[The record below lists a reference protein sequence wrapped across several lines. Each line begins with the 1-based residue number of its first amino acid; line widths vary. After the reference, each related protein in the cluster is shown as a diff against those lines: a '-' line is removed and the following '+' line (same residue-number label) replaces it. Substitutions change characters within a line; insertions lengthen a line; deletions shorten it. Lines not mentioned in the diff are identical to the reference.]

1 MSSIRITKKNKNVWE
16 RPMRLVVM
24 LIAFAALFVLNACEL
39 DGNVDVVAEEQ
50 KIRALVGQW
59 ATVMSAKD
67 AKASAEF
74 YAPDG
79 VLMPPGTPII
89 EGRGALTAAWQGFF
103 AKSGFQL
110 KMETTKVTVAREGDL
125 AYELG
130 VYELVSDSEKGP
142 VRDKG
147 KYVVVWK
154 KVHGNWKAAADI
166 FNSDG
171 P

>member
-1 MSSIRITKKNKNVWE
+1 
-16 RPMRLVVM
+16 MRLPTMIVVFGAL
-24 LIAFAALFVLNACEL
+24 LILTACER
-39 DGNVDVVAEEQ
+39 GGKVDPAAEEQ
-50 KIRALVGQW
+50 KIRTLIGQW
-59 ATVMSAKD
+59 GTVMAAKD

-79 VLMPPGTPII
+79 VMMPPGAPIVT
-89 EGRGALTAAWQGFF
+89 GREALTSAWQDLV
-103 AKSGFQL
+103 AKPGFQL
-110 KMETTKVTVAREGDL
+110 KIETTKLTVAKAGDM

-130 VYELVSDSEKGP
+130 TYELAFDGDQGP

-154 KVHGNWKAAADI
+154 KVDGNWKAAADI

-171 P
+171 PAK

>member
-1 MSSIRITKKNKNVWE
+1 
-16 RPMRLVVM
+16 MRLPLIVV
-24 LIAFAALFVLNACEL
+24 AFGALLSLTACERGGKADL
-39 DGNVDVVAEEQ
+39 AAEEQ
-50 KIRALVGQW
+50 KIRALAAQW
-59 ATVMSAKD
+59 ETVMAAKD

-79 VLMPPGTPII
+79 VMMPPGSAIV
-89 EGRGALTAAWQGFF
+89 EGREALTAAWQGLF
-103 AKSGFQL
+103 AMPGFQL
-110 KMETTKVTVAREGDL
+110 TIDTTKVTVAKAGDL

-130 VYELVSDSEKGP
+130 TYELAFDGEQGP

-154 KVHGNWKAAADI
+154 KVDGNWKAAADI

-171 P
+171 PAK